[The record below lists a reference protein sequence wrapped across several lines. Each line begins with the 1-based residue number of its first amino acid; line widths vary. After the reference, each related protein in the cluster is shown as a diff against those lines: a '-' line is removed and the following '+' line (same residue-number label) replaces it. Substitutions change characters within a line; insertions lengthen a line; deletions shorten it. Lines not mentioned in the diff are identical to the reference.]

1 MHGQNHI
8 KSEVFTQTK
17 LNYFEKRCIIYL
29 PLDIVVDIKSDT
41 STFKNEEDYQLL
53 FYILVALTRDE
64 DIP

>member
-8 KSEVFTQTK
+8 KSEVFTQIK